1 MSAVN
6 PDDPGAAP
14 AELLAA
20 VPVGE
25 LRRLADLLAHLEI
38 ELADDLLAG
47 LANQALKD
55 LARRWADTVSVWVL
69 EAELWD
75 QERSGGGL
83 AALSEVELAELVVV
97 AADRLAASQGRAR
110 AEVLAELAQ
119 RAS

>member
-1 MSAVN
+1 MGAVN
-6 PDDPGAAP
+6 PDEPDAIRDD
-14 AELLAA
+14 LLAA
-20 VPVGE
+20 IPVGE

-47 LANQALKD
+47 LANQALRN

-75 QERSGGGL
+75 RERTGAGL
-83 AALSEVELAELVVV
+83 AALTEVELTELAVLAAE
-97 AADRLAASQGRAR
+97 RLAACQGRPR